1 MSLHPSSVAELR
13 PIAQVTLSHHLKFL
27 KDQTALS
34 ISLQLLASP
43 HSGAPVGDSDGRF
56 VGFISEFDLLAA
68 LESGRELEQLRAE
81 EIMVQDQKA
90 THSSTMIAD
99 AVRIMKEHQ
108 ILVLP
113 VEQDGVVVGSITR
126 RDLLSTLIQF
136 ALGQD
141 AL

>member
-1 MSLHPSSVAELR
+1 
-13 PIAQVTLSHHLKFL
+13 
-27 KDQTALS
+27 
-34 ISLQLLASP
+34 
-43 HSGAPVGDSDGRF
+43 
-56 VGFISEFDLLAA
+56 
-68 LESGRELEQLRAE
+68 
-81 EIMVQDQKA
+81 MVQDQKA
-90 THSSTMIAD
+90 AHSSTTIAE

-126 RDLLSTLIQF
+126 RDLLSTWIQS